1 MIGLV
6 VRGFRLPAG
15 ELRLAIEALLILALM
30 RALLVV
36 LPFRLAMARL
46 ALHTQ
51 APVGEGQGAGEHD
64 AAVIGSVGR
73 ALRRAATVAPFRAV
87 CLQQALAAAVM
98 LRRRGLRTEVHFGV
112 AKLDG
117 SPLAA
122 HAWSVCRGVVVT
134 GESGMERFTPLAVF
148 S

>member
-15 ELRLAIEALLILALM
+15 ERRLAIEALLILALM
-30 RALLVV
+30 RGLLGV
-36 LPFRLAMARL
+36 LPFRTVMARL
-46 ALHTQ
+46 GLRTQ
-51 APVGEGQGAGEHD
+51 APGGGDPGVGEQDAGAID
-64 AAVIGSVGR
+64 SVGH
-73 ALRRAATVAPFRAV
+73 AVRRAAKIAPFRAV

-112 AKLDG
+112 AKLDDI
-117 SPLAA
+117 PLAA